1 MIEITHTHE
10 DGTLASGTSKGDGA
24 GQILKPYG
32 FRWMPSIGVYGI
44 RGSRDRAA
52 RRVAINQAADAL
64 RAQGFEVTV
73 TIDDTPRAYEQ
84 VKADRHERLEDR
96 RAALEAKGDKLAA
109 RADALH
115 RASDAMVEHIPPGQP
130 VLPGKRGRAHRNL
143 LDRSINTAIRAA
155 RTAAEA
161 EQMPERIAGSY
172 RREAHQER
180 PDVTARR
187 VARLEAED
195 RRLVRQL
202 DRLGPVTDDGQRS
215 VWREEMEARRAV
227 IAEQLRGDRE
237 LLEQAKAEGRFGKW
251 DRTNVH
257 AGDKVLLRF
266 GWRTVV
272 RANPKTVSVE
282 TGYSWTDKH
291 GWEEIRDVRCSHTEG

>member
-1 MIEITHTHE
+1 MIEIIHTHE
-10 DGTLASGTSKGDGA
+10 DGTLAHGTSKGDGA
-24 GQILKPYG
+24 GPILTTYG
-32 FRWMPSIGVYGI
+32 FRWMPSIDVYGI

-52 RRVAINQAADAL
+52 RRVAIQQAADAL
-64 RAQGFEVTV
+64 RAAGFEVAV

-84 VKADRHERLEDR
+84 VKADRHERLEGR
-96 RAALEAKGDKLAA
+96 RAALEAKGEKLAA
-109 RADALH
+109 RAAALH
-115 RASDAMVEHIPPGQP
+115 AASNAMVEHIPLGQP
-130 VLPGKRGRAHRNL
+130 VMPGKRGRAHRNL
-143 LDRSINTAIRAA
+143 LDRSVDTAIRAS

-202 DRLGPVTDDGQRS
+202 DRLGPVTDDAPS
-215 VWREEMEARRAV
+215 AWREEMQARREV
-227 IAEQLRGDRE
+227 IAEQLRGDHE
-237 LLEQAKAEGRFGKW
+237 LLEAAKAAGRFGRW
-251 DRTNVH
+251 DKTNVH
-257 AGDKVLLRF
+257 NGDHVLLRF

-272 RANPKTVSVE
+272 RANAKTVSVD
-282 TGYSWTDKH
+282 TGYSWTNKY
-291 GWEEIRDVRCSHTEG
+291 GWEEVRDVRCPHAQG

>member
-10 DGTLASGTSKGDGA
+10 DGTLADGTAKGDGA
-24 GQILKPYG
+24 GPILKTYG
-32 FRWMPSIGVYGI
+32 FRWMPSIRLYGI

-52 RRVAINQAADAL
+52 RRVAIEQAAAAL

-115 RASDAMVEHIPPGQP
+115 AASNAMVEHIPMGQP
-130 VLPGKRGRAHRNL
+130 VMPGARGRAHRNL
-143 LDRSINTAIRAA
+143 LNRSINTAIRAS
-155 RTAAEA
+155 RTATEA
-161 EQMPERIAGSY
+161 EQMPDRIAGSY

-187 VARLEAED
+187 VDRLEAED

-202 DRLGPVTDDGQRS
+202 ARLGEPTEGVRS
-215 VWREEMEARRAV
+215 AWREEMQARREV

-237 LLEQAKAEGRFGKW
+237 LLEQAKAAGRFGKW
-251 DRTNVH
+251 DKSNVH
-257 AGDKVLLRF
+257 AGDQVLLRF

-272 RANPKTVSVE
+272 RANVKTVSVA